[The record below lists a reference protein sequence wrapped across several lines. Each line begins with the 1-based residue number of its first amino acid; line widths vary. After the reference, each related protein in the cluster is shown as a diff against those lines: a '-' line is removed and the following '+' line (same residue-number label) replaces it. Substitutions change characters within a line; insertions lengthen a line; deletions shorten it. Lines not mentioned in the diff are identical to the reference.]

1 MFRIF
6 RFGAGTYSIAVVL
19 ACTAFLLFQAYAH
32 LKKKSSKEAGASV
45 TWNPINSA
53 HVLLVIIAVSC
64 GIFLWSERF
73 QFDHMDL
80 PNGESY
86 PVRINRLTGKSQVL
100 YGGVWKPAAEV
111 KSFPP
116 LIENLSQ
123 DQLERLT
130 GKGEIESMQGVFD
143 LTLYNGSDF
152 ALREITI
159 EITVRDSHQEEVL
172 QRYYRIVQDHDYRQN
187 GEYAQALDF
196 SVGPQQSWS
205 WKITAARGIKI

>member
-19 ACTAFLLFQAYAH
+19 ACTLFLLFQAYAY
-32 LKKKSSKEAGASV
+32 LRKKSSKGEGAPM
-45 TWNPINSA
+45 TTNPLNSA
-53 HVLLVIIAVSC
+53 RVLLAIIGVSC
-64 GIFLWSERF
+64 AIFLWTERF
-73 QFDHMDL
+73 EYDHMNL

-86 PVRINRLTGKSQVL
+86 PVRINRLTGNSQVL
-100 YGGVWKPAAEV
+100 YRGVWKPAAEV
-111 KSFPP
+111 KSVPP

-123 DQLERLT
+123 DQLRRLT
-130 GKGEIESMQGVFD
+130 GKGEIGSMEGVFN